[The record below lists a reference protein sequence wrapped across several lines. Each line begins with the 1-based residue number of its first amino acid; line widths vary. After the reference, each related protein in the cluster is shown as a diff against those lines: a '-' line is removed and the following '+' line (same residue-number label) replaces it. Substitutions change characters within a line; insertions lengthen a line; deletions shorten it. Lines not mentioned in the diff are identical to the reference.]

1 MQPRFEGLVNKTDMD
16 LALKPKM
23 DFVLFND
30 YLRKQL
36 AKESVNTKEMLTDER
51 LFKIE

>member
-1 MQPRFEGLVNKTDMD
+1 MIPKFEGLINKTDLD

-23 DFVLFND
+23 EFVLFND

-36 AKESVNTKEMLTDER
+36 AKESVNTKEMMTDER